1 MAIVTDIRLQDS
13 FFDNR
18 KILKLE
24 RRLGAKAVLN
34 LQRLWMHTAKNNPK
48 GVLIGF
54 DDDDIELAAR
64 WDGERGAF
72 IREIL
77 CLQLLEAIEGGFA
90 IHDWEDAQ
98 PWAFNSDTRAQ
109 RATKGGI
116 AKANKL
122 LEAESKQHAS
132 NAGSSAPSLSSPIL
146 PNPIQSLADEVGLFA
161 CSGEDDEK
169 PGGPPPILTGRMAR
183 DFDWL
188 WGRIPQEMRE
198 MGKKAEAQKAFKKL
212 KIDNDLVQVI
222 DIKIF
227 MQEEDKK
234 AKEARK
240 EFAPRWCA
248 LSVYLNQRR
257 WE

>member
-1 MAIVTDIRLQDS
+1 MIFAI
-13 FFDNR
+13 N
-18 KILKLE
+18 KIDKQ
-24 RRLGAKAVLN
+24 GA
-34 LQRLWMHTAKNNPK
+34 NPEK
-48 GVLIGF
+48 IK
-54 DDDDIELAAR
+54 EKLAAMNLLVED
-64 WDGERGAF
+64 WGGKYQSHDISAKKGTGVKE
-72 IREIL
+72 
-77 CLQLLEAIEGGFA
+77 LLE
-90 IHDWEDAQ
+90 
-98 PWAFNSDTRAQ
+98 
-109 RATKGGI
+109 KV
-116 AKANKL
+116 L